1 MTTYESL
8 LTASIAYI
16 RTHGKSR
23 DTLDRLET
31 LLPGAWAAELIAD
44 ALDSI

>member
-16 RTHGKSR
+16 RKHGKTR
-23 DTLDRLET
+23 ETLDRLET